1 MADPISAGLAAAV
14 SGAAA
19 LFSYNKD
26 AFVFEKTIKQAEMHQ
41 RQNMRVQE
49 VALYREDIRDLFGLT
64 TQKMDN
70 YLIVNTLMLGFC
82 ISLMYGIELG
92 PMTPDWINWMW
103 TLSMCGSILF
113 LLLSIWLCLHAS
125 ITAQS
130 LVVRL
135 LTQWL
140 RLPVPNAKE
149 IGKYAADFRQYEQTA
164 KNLLR
169 VPMIGRSEKSLSN
182 IPEESSQNAHHD
194 RYSLPRDVFYGI
206 GDLGSP
212 KLQKTHLQ
220 LFKELT
226 MSWRGYDAYARVCM
240 IMGTNQLLQ
249 ALGHLAIAR
258 MFLVSQQLIVSLFVV
273 ITMHSL
279 SLMHFKLNINPS
291 RRQHSMMLVFLG
303 VPPIVTFIAAT
314 MWFYGLHVA
323 SDVVAIFAVLIHLV
337 WIVFVL
343 TLAMEDDGG
352 MPKNFTQVGLSTDIV
367 GDDTFAD
374 YIDDKLDKIRST
386 VAESTT
392 GASNREESSIPDTL
406 PTDMVS
412 NPRATHAPIDPL
424 ELIAKRLHK
433 LMRQWNSVSE
443 GNLVLTPHEERVRKR
458 KIARRFDRLCVYV
471 RDLPIDETTSDEL
484 ADELRLLLDVK
495 WNRMNSGYFINVDTG
510 EIRVPGGSTTESA
523 NPLTTHVLVAP
534 RNPVEKFMDAIKRFR
549 ETDDGHHV
557 GGGDDDSS
565 DSSNDGKSA
574 SSPLLSQTS
583 GAPTLTAATNG
594 EHVVIRMRESPDN
607 SDDRDDE
614 EETKSLLLQDSHV
627 THKLL
632 KKQSNRPWTSYKQGS
647 ALLIICWTIALI
659 MACLLPFGV
668 QIGMP
673 AGLAGP
679 IHRGLSPNPPGEGGG
694 AELGGHDAGMPA
706 AHLAARLNR
715 VGGGR

>member
-1 MADPISAGLAAAV
+1 MADPLSAGIAAAV

-41 RQNMRVQE
+41 RQNMRVTE

-92 PMTPDWINWMW
+92 PTAPDWINWMW

-149 IGKYAADFRQYEQTA
+149 IGKYAADFRQYEQTS

-169 VPMIGRSEKSLSN
+169 VPLIGRPERSLSH
-182 IPEESSQNAHHD
+182 IPEEPSDTHEDKYN
-194 RYSLPRDVFYGI
+194 LPRDVFYGI

-249 ALGHLAIAR
+249 ALGHLAIAK
-258 MFLVSQQLIVSLFVV
+258 MFLVNQQLIVALFVV

-279 SLMHFKLNINPS
+279 SLMHFKLNINPN
-291 RRQHSMMLVFLG
+291 RRQHSLMLVFLG
-303 VPPIVTFIAAT
+303 VPPIATFVAAT
-314 MWFYGLHVA
+314 MWFYGLRVS
-323 SDVVAIFAVLIHLV
+323 SDIVAIFAVFIHLI
-337 WIVFVL
+337 WIIFVL
-343 TLAMEDDGG
+343 TLAIEDDGG

-386 VAESTT
+386 VAESTA
-392 GASNREESSIPDTL
+392 GGGGSNREETSNPDTFT
-406 PTDMVS
+406 TDMVS

-424 ELIAKRLHK
+424 EFIAKRLHK
-433 LMRQWNSVSE
+433 LIRQWNNVTE
-443 GNLVLTPHEERVRKR
+443 GNLVLTPQEARVRKR
-458 KIARRFDRLCVYV
+458 KIARRFDKLCQYV

-495 WNRMNSGYFINVDTG
+495 WNRMNSGYFINIDTG
-510 EIRVPGGSTTESA
+510 EIRVPGGTTGS
-523 NPLTTHVLVAP
+523 NPLTTQVAP
-534 RNPVEKFMDAIKRFR
+534 AASKNPVEKFMDSVRRFV
-549 ETDDGHHV
+549 ETDDGHHHN
-557 GGGDDDSS
+557 GEDHESS
-565 DSSNDGKSA
+565 DSSHDARST
-574 SSPLLSQTS
+574 SSPLMSQAS
-583 GAPTLTAATNG
+583 AATAVAPG
-594 EHVVIRMRESPDN
+594 ADHVVIRMRESPTN
-607 SDDRDDE
+607 HSDDRDGEDE
-614 EETKSLLLQDSHV
+614 TASLLMEDSHL

-632 KKQSNRPWTSYKQGS
+632 KKQSTRPWTSYKQGS

-659 MACLLPFGV
+659 MSCLLPFG
-668 QIGMP
+668 IDLGLP

-679 IHRGLSPNPPGEGGG
+679 VHRGITAVQNENGGG

>member
-1 MADPISAGLAAAV
+1 MADPITAGLAAAV
-14 SGAAA
+14 SGATA

-26 AFVFEKTIKQAEMHQ
+26 AFVFEKTVKQAEMHQ
-41 RQNMRVQE
+41 RQNMRVAE

-92 PMTPDWINWMW
+92 PTAPDWIDWMW

-149 IGKYAADFRQYEQTA
+149 ISKYAADFRQYEQTS

-169 VPMIGRSEKSLSN
+169 MPLFGRQERSLSN
-182 IPEESSQNAHHD
+182 IPEGVPDPHTD
-194 RYSLPRDVFYGI
+194 RYSLPRDVFHGI

-258 MFLVSQQLIVSLFVV
+258 MFIVNQQLIVALFVV

-303 VPPIVTFIAAT
+303 VPPIATFIAST
-314 MWFYGLHVA
+314 MWFYGLRVE
-323 SDVVAIFAVLIHLV
+323 SDIVAIFAVFIHLI

-343 TLAMEDDGG
+343 TLAIEDDGG

-374 YIDDKLDKIRST
+374 YIDDKLDKIRSA
-386 VAESTT
+386 VAASTS
-392 GASNREESSIPDTL
+392 GDREASFVPD
-406 PTDMVS
+406 PVSTDIMS
-412 NPRATHAPIDPL
+412 NPRATHPPIDPL

-433 LMRQWNSVSE
+433 LMRQWNSVTE
-443 GNLVLTPHEERVRKR
+443 GNLVLTSHEEKVRKR

-495 WNRMNSGYFINVDTG
+495 WNRMNSGYFINIDTG
-510 EIRVPGGSTTESA
+510 EIRVPGGAGDVNPVTNQAVAVTT
-523 NPLTTHVLVAP
+523 
-534 RNPVEKFMDAIKRFR
+534 RNPVEKFMDAIRRFR
-549 ETDDGHHV
+549 ETDDGHH
-557 GGGDDDSS
+557 GEDHDSS
-565 DSSNDGKSA
+565 DSSHDGRST
-574 SSPLLSQTS
+574 SSPVMSQTS
-583 GAPTLTAATNG
+583 APTATNAHP
-594 EHVVIRMRESPDN
+594 EHVVIRMRESPSN
-607 SDDRDDE
+607 SEDRDDE

-632 KKQSNRPWTSYKQGS
+632 KKQSTRPWTSYKQGS

-659 MACLLPFGV
+659 MACLLPFGI
-668 QIGMP
+668 QL
-673 AGLAGP
+673 GLPPGIAGP
-679 IHRGLSPNPPGEGGG
+679 IHRGRTARNTGGG
-694 AELGGHDAGMPA
+694 GDVELGGHDAGMPA